1 MKIIFDR
8 SAFHGEDFDLLKSSR
23 LSELVR
29 EREVLVFHTMVL
41 LEETLRMIERHGNEL
56 KRQWPFLRSICNA
69 GWFKP
74 LLLAQ
79 PPELKSVCEE
89 ELDGDNKDDN
99 WPVVPSKHR
108 SVVEAQLDNI
118 IAGTASLSE
127 VDNAKEKWDQNHR
140 AKDSNK
146 KLLRHFRERPFI
158 RKGQSFAEYY
168 QVSRDA
174 NASILSGQLASS
186 RPRFK
191 FDFWNLNVWRSNT
204 NQFPHFAA
212 FVELYTYAEYDA
224 QKNRNAKLDS
234 NWLQDSD
241 QLSFLVDVDM
251 IVSSDKNFMKRAFN
265 ELWKPRGKRMFT
277 PEEFVEA
284 LNRI

>member
-41 LEETLRMIERHGNEL
+41 LEETLRMIEAHEDEL

-99 WPVVPSKHR
+99 WPVVPSKYR

-140 AKDSNK
+140 AKDCNK

-186 RPRFK
+186 RPSSIFGILM
-191 FDFWNLNVWRSNT
+191 FGGAILINSPTLPPSSNFT
-204 NQFPHFAA
+204 LTLSMTH
-212 FVELYTYAEYDA
+212 
-224 QKNRNAKLDS
+224 KKIGMRN
-234 NWLQDSD
+234 W
-241 QLSFLVDVDM
+241 
-251 IVSSDKNFMKRAFN
+251 I
-265 ELWKPRGKRMFT
+265 
-277 PEEFVEA
+277 
-284 LNRI
+284 RIGCKIRINCPF

>member
-1 MKIIFDR
+1 M
-8 SAFHGEDFDLLKSSR
+8 
-23 LSELVR
+23 
-29 EREVLVFHTMVL
+29 
-41 LEETLRMIERHGNEL
+41 
-56 KRQWPFLRSICNA
+56 
-69 GWFKP
+69 
-74 LLLAQ
+74 
-79 PPELKSVCEE
+79 CEE
-89 ELDGDNKDDN
+89 ELDGNDKDGN
-99 WPVVPSKHR
+99 WPVMPSKYR

-212 FVELYTYAEYDA
+212 LSNFTLTLSMTH
-224 QKNRNAKLDS
+224 KKIGMRN
-234 NWLQDSD
+234 W
-241 QLSFLVDVDM
+241 
-251 IVSSDKNFMKRAFN
+251 I
-265 ELWKPRGKRMFT
+265 
-277 PEEFVEA
+277 
-284 LNRI
+284 RIGCKIRINCPF